1 MTIGD
6 RIKERRIKLDMTPD
20 ELADELGK
28 SRATI
33 YRYENGDIKNL
44 PTTILE
50 PLSKALHTTPA
61 YLMGWTDDPN
71 DWEEI
76 GNDEGI
82 YPPNDYEG
90 SYEDYVKYKVYQ
102 ESDDLIDSC
111 DDIYNAAITY
121 IKQLGCQINDD
132 KGTNDILIITPN
144 GEKLRAKEGDL
155 IYNFLIF
162 GPSRPGIKK
171 LITPRKIVDLRDDE
185 EQLLKSYNRL
195 NHSGQSEARKRID
208 ELAMISMYTH
218 KQDKPYLIPNA
229 AHERTDIEVTEEMKR
244 HDDAFFDE

>member
-61 YLMGWTDDPN
+61 YLMGWTDDPH

-82 YPPNDYEG
+82 YPPKDYHG
-90 SYEDYVKYKVYQ
+90 SYEDYVKYKIYQ

-111 DDIYNAAITY
+111 DDTYDAAKTY
-121 IKQLGCQINDD
+121 LKQLGCQINNVE
-132 KGTNDILIITPN
+132 GTDDILIITPN
-144 GEKLRAKEGDL
+144 GEKLRANEGDL

-162 GPSRPGIKK
+162 GPSRPGVKK

-185 EQLLKSYNRL
+185 EQLLRSYNRL
-195 NHSGQSEARKRID
+195 NHSGQIEARKRID
-208 ELAMISMYTH
+208 ELAMIPMYNLN
-218 KQDKPYLIPNA
+218 QDKPYLIPNA
-229 AHERTDIEVTEEMKR
+229 AHERTDIEVTEEMKQ